1 MTKIDQKGRIILG
14 DSMKSKDKG
23 KKYIKVTLKN
33 IIICCSF
40 AIIILCCISFYNYY
54 FIKNEVYAKETNNIK
69 TDNIKISNAQLMNL
83 DEIVN
88 NNTQNK
94 QKEEYITEEV
104 ELEYITIYQTNSILS
119 KGVIQVIQEGREGKQ
134 QITKKKTYENVKVII
149 TVK

>member
-23 KKYIKVTLKN
+23 KKYIKV
-33 IIICCSF
+33 
-40 AIIILCCISFYNYY
+40 
-54 FIKNEVYAKETNNIK
+54 
-69 TDNIKISNAQLMNL
+69 SNAQLMNL

-104 ELEYITIYQTNSILS
+104 EL
-119 KGVIQVIQEGREGKQ
+119 
-134 QITKKKTYENVKVII
+134 
-149 TVK
+149 